1 MSAAIAMTIPRILR
15 QISQITRPLFRRAFG
30 RNHHGN
36 EDFHGHD

>member
-1 MSAAIAMTIPRILR
+1 MSEAIPMTIPRIFH
-15 QISQITRPLFRRAFG
+15 QISRITRPLFRLAFG